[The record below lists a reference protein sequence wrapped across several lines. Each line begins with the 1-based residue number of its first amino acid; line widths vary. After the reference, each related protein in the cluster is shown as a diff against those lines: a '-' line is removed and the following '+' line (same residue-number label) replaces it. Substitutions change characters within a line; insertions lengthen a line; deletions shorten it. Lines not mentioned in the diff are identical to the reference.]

1 VLYVSKAVNTVSGPI
16 LDDINKGILIGP
28 SIYLHIELKLY
39 STRSISV
46 IMDCTGMVLSER
58 IC

>member
-1 VLYVSKAVNTVSGPI
+1 LITVNLGVFVLYVSIGANTVSGTI

-28 SIYLHIELKLY
+28 SIYLHIEFKLY

-46 IMDCTGMVLSER
+46 
-58 IC
+58 